1 MIKELENYRD
11 FYLKEYRK
19 DNIEGYEDKDIWYL

>member
-1 MIKELENYRD
+1 MIKELENYGD

-19 DNIEGYEDKDIWYL
+19 DNIDEYEDENI